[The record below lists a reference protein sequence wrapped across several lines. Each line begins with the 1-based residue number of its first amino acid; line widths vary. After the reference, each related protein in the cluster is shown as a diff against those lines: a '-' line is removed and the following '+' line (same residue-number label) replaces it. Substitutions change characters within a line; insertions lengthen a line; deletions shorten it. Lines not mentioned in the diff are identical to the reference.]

1 MSTISVRVILLQI
14 DTLAL
19 CEDEIFWTVS
29 EYLNPWVHIGGREP
43 VTCVVLQNEQRHLN
57 KTQKHKPG
65 HPKERQIIHN
75 TQKQGKD
82 K

>member
-43 VTCVVLQNEQRHLN
+43 VTSVVSQNEQRHKQNAKTKTWTPKGEANHTKHTKN
-57 KTQKHKPG
+57 KEKT
-65 HPKERQIIHN
+65 N
-75 TQKQGKD
+75 
-82 K
+82 